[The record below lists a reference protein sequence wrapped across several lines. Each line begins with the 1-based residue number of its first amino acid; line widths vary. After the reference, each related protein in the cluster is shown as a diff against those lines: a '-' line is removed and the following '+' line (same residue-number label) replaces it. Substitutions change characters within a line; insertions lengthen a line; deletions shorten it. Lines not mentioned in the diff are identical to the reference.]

1 MRALGEIAEHGKV
14 VNSGESAHGQ
24 KYVVDGWLSAHT
36 EESRVR

>member
-24 KYVVDGWLSAHT
+24 KYVVDAWLSAHT